1 MKRLMMKVRE
11 YAHRGEYPLHCVYLG
26 AVAVE
31 AHGFYG
37 AAAGL
42 LLTAVLMAGASE

>member
-1 MKRLMMKVRE
+1 MKRLLSKVRD

-26 AVAVE
+26 TVAIE

-37 AAAGL
+37 MAAGAL
-42 LLTAVLMAGASE
+42 LVAVMVGAVAE